1 MTPAERNIATIRNR
15 STGRFYGELQQRAR
29 ERRYRE
35 QLRAQMIEEGNGA
48 PIPPDIA
55 AGMTKP
61 RETEDLCQIGV
72 TVKGTGEVKFL
83 GPMMSA
89 NGLGPAVEAI
99 NRQILTGQR
108 DDWTHAEAYP
118 MTRIQEQAHGRQ

>member
-1 MTPAERNIATIRNR
+1 MNR
-15 STGRFYGELQQRAR
+15 AVRRLITAQNRPSGMFYGELQRRAT
-29 ERRYRE
+29 ERAYRE
-35 QLRAQMIEEGNGA
+35 KLRAQMTEEANGA

-61 RETEDLCQIGV
+61 RDTEELYQIGV
-72 TVKGTGEVKFL
+72 TVKATGEVKFL
-83 GPMMSA
+83 GPMMSGD
-89 NGLGPAVEAI
+89 GLGTAVEAI

-118 MTRIQEQAHGRQ
+118 MTRVQELAA